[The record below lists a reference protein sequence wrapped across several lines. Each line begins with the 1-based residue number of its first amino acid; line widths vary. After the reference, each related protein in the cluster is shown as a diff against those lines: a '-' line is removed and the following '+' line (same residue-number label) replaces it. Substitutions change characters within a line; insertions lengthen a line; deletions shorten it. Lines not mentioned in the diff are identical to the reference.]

1 MSTGIVEVANTGKR
15 LSFTRRDLTVLAAIR
30 DHGYIRADQLAAV
43 VRQRGVVCTR
53 VKKVYEYTSKLS
65 RMGFTA
71 INRRGLIGNIGVM
84 TVTDAGHKMLREC
97 GYGLNTHAKVES
109 DPAGVEHFL
118 SLTDM
123 MLRFS
128 REYPPVNYWLTDFVI
143 RSENNLRGTGDES
156 GGRFGVRLE
165 SARGDAGG
173 LAKEYDAVGE
183 ITINGKPL
191 TIAIEYERTLK
202 SSSQYELMARS
213 YAADPY
219 VQLVICVLDSENWV
233 APVVRSFRVPG
244 HKLCFVNYA
253 QFSTSSFEET
263 TAVRWSDKSVT
274 STTLARALQ
283 DAANE
288 DSKRYLPSYV
298 PPRKLK

>member
-1 MSTGIVEVANTGKR
+1 
-15 LSFTRRDLTVLAAIR
+15 
-30 DHGYIRADQLAAV
+30 
-43 VRQRGVVCTR
+43 
-53 VKKVYEYTSKLS
+53 
-65 RMGFTA
+65 MGFVSL
-71 INRRGLIGNIGVM
+71 NCRGLVGNIGVL
-84 TVTDAGHKMLREC
+84 TVTDAGHNMLREC
-97 GYGLNTHAKVES
+97 GYGLNTHAKAES

-128 REYPPVNYWLTDFVI
+128 REYTPVNYWLTDFVV
-143 RSENNLRGTGDES
+143 RSENNLRGTGDVAEK
-156 GGRFGVRLE
+156 RFSMRPE
-165 SARGDAGG
+165 NDRINAGG

-183 ITINGKPL
+183 IAVNGRPL
-191 TIAIEYERTLK
+191 TIAIEYEHTLK
-202 SSSQYELMARS
+202 ASSKYELMARS

-233 APVVRSFRVPG
+233 APVVQSFRVPG

-263 TAVRWSDKSVT
+263 TAVRWNGKIVS

-283 DAANE
+283 DASQVDA
-288 DSKRYLPSYV
+288 KPYLPSYA
-298 PPRKLK
+298 PPR